1 LCSHGDDQRTDEA
14 LLDEASRGDD
24 AAFAVLVR
32 RHIRAATMLAAQYV
46 GALDAAEDVV
56 QDAFIVVHK
65 GLRRFDRARAFAP
78 WFYAIVR
85 RLAANRR
92 ARDVRRSRLLQLWW
106 RRSDQPEPASPAA
119 EPALIAGL
127 DAAKVSQALNGLP
140 PMQRACFDLVSL
152 RGLTIAEVATMH
164 AISESTVRQH
174 VFRARTA
181 LRAVLAGGHTD
192 A

>member
-1 LCSHGDDQRTDEA
+1 

-46 GALDAAEDVV
+46 GARDAAEDVV

-65 GLRRFDRARAFAP
+65 ELCRFDRTRLFAP

-85 RLAANRR
+85 RQAANRR
-92 ARDVRRSRLLQLWW
+92 ARDIRRSRLLQLWW
-106 RRSDQPEPASPAA
+106 RRSDELETASPAP

-127 DAAKVSQALNGLP
+127 DAAKVRQALNGLP
-140 PMQRACFDLVSL
+140 PMQRACFDLV
-152 RGLTIAEVATMH
+152 
-164 AISESTVRQH
+164 TVRG
-174 VFRARTA
+174 FTMRR
-181 LRAVLAGGHTD
+181 LRRCMRLANPL
-192 A
+192 